1 VAREKPGGAELR
13 LYLCENLVRP
23 VGGWEVTR
31 YAGPGGAKE
40 VEEDKEVYVAKMVFA
55 C

>member
-31 YAGPGGAKE
+31 YAGVDRAKE
-40 VEEDKEVYVAKMVFA
+40 IEEDKEIYVAEMSFPS
-55 C
+55 